1 MFGLYVVMSLV
12 LCFYDLAVFVNT
24 CVVMFCVCVVMFE
37 C

>member
-1 MFGLYVVMSLV
+1 MFGLYVVMSVV
-12 LCFYDLAVFVNT
+12 LCFYVLAVFGNA